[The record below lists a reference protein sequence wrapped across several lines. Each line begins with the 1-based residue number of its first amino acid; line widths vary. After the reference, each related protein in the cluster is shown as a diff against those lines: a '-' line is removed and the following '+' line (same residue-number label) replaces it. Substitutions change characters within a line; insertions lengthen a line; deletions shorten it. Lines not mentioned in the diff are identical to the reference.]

1 MYRMTTRKP
10 SPDGFGMHGSGLF
23 IVNPPWTLP
32 ATLKTVM
39 PWLTRTLAHRRR
51 REVRARIQDSL
62 TTSHRF
68 DIMVL
73 QTTIDT
79 ITHAIG
85 LAVAPVFLLTAIA
98 TLIGTLNTRLGRI
111 IDRRRVVLARGGK
124 QCEDETMSNATE
136 LQLLSQRARLVYLAV
151 LFAVISALM
160 VCLVVSCAFFGV
172 LFTVVLSDC
181 WPASS
186 CSRCCRSSC
195 RSACSCAKFS
205 SRCSPPR
212 TRTAEPNGL
221 SSARPASRR

>member
-1 MYRMTTRKP
+1 
-10 SPDGFGMHGSGLF
+10 
-23 IVNPPWTLP
+23 
-32 ATLKTVM
+32 
-39 PWLTRTLAHRRR
+39 
-51 REVRARIQDSL
+51 
-62 TTSHRF
+62 
-68 DIMVL
+68 MVL

-136 LQLLSQRARLVYLAV
+136 LKLLSQRARLVYLAV

-172 LFTVVLSDC
+172 LFTVVLSDLL
-181 WPASS
+181 AGFFVLAMLSLILS
-186 CSRCCRSSC
+186 LSLFLREVFV
-195 RSACSCAKFS
+195 AVF
-205 SRCSPPR
+205 
-212 TRTAEPNGL
+212 TATHSN
-221 SSARPASRR
+221 R